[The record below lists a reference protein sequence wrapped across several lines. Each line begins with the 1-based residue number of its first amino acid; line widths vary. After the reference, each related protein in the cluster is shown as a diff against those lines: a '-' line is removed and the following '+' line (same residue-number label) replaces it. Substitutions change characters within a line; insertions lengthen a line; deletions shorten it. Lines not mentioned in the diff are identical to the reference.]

1 MICPRCG
8 KDIADGSSFCNFC
21 GEKILP
27 QGFQQPT
34 IRTPRQQALKDLYER
49 KFTIP
54 QLEEDIQFLRKKGRI
69 FIVFFIICFVLTL
82 VCLGLGI
89 LFVVL
94 ATQEKM
100 NVDLYYVSYET
111 PNALYVSLASLFFSL
126 FSLCLVATIALPI
139 IKAVVVDKKITKR
152 KGIIEIL
159 KN

>member
-1 MICPRCG
+1 MICPKCG
-8 KDIADGSSFCNFC
+8 KEIADGSSFCNFC
-21 GEKILP
+21 GEKVLP

-34 IRTPRQQALKDLYER
+34 MRTQREQALKNLYEK

-54 QLEEDIQFLRKKGRI
+54 QLEEDIQLLCKKGRLL
-69 FIVFFIICFVLTL
+69 IVFFIICFVLTL
-82 VCLGLGI
+82 ACLGLGI

-94 ATQEKM
+94 STKEKM

-111 PNALYVSLASLFFSL
+111 PNALYASLASLFFSL
-126 FSLCLVATIALPI
+126 FSLCLIATIALPI
-139 IKAVVVDKKITKR
+139 VKAFVVDKKITKR